1 MSKVSDRDRL
11 INEVLLQGY
20 IYAISDVKDDGTRVI
35 ERTKVYALTTKCV
48 YPGEI
53 VSYFETDI
61 GDFCIDEY
69 TVWWWVKKPEKDD
82 VETPEDVLE
91 LSQAI
96 INSGVDVGYVDRLYW
111 KEKDSAV
118 KQLAKY
124 IIEQGW
130 HK

>member
-1 MSKVSDRDRL
+1 MSKVNDKDRL

-35 ERTKVYALTTKCV
+35 ERSKVYALTTKCV

-61 GDFCIDEY
+61 GDFCIDDY
-69 TVWWWVKKPEKDD
+69 TTWWWVKKPGKDG

-96 INSGVDVGYVDRLYW
+96 INSGIDVCYVDRLYW

-124 IIEQGW
+124 IINEGW

>member
-1 MSKVSDRDRL
+1 MNDKERL

-20 IYAISDVKDDGTRVI
+20 IYAISDVKDNGTRVI

-48 YPGEI
+48 YPGEV

-61 GDFCIDEY
+61 GDFCIEDY
-69 TVWWWVKKPEKDD
+69 ATWWWIKKPGSDN

-91 LSQAI
+91 LAQAI
-96 INSGVDVGYVDRLYW
+96 INSGIDVSYVDRLYW

-118 KQLAKY
+118 KKLAKY